1 MEVRL
6 LGPLEVVD
14 DSGQTV
20 AVPGARQRA
29 LLALLALNP
38 GRVTSAEH
46 LINELWPTSTPQ
58 RPDNALQLVVF
69 KLRRALGAATIET
82 RPPGYLL
89 VVPEENVDAHA
100 FEAFVHRGRDAVAGD
115 RTAQAIECFEAALDL
130 WRGAALVEFGEVA
143 SAVSAAVRFEELRA
157 TTIEERFEALLEMG
171 RDADLIPDLDA
182 AITAMPFRERLRGQL
197 MLALYR
203 SGRQAEALRAFR
215 EARRVLADELG
226 LEPGTELRRMEA
238 AILGQDAALEVRS
251 EARPIEQELPP
262 APTNLRPPL
271 TTFVGRQDDIAG
283 VGELF
288 GQHRLVTLVGAG
300 GCGKTRLAAE
310 FAFRRLADFP
320 DGVWFAA
327 LDTLTSGDA
336 VPAAVA
342 EAAGLST
349 ADTAGQPGLGPVD
362 VNDRLRAMLAD
373 RTALVVLDNCEHVID
388 DAARLAVDLLA
399 SAPQLRL
406 LATSREALRVPGE
419 TVWRVPPLRTED
431 AVTLF
436 TERARAV
443 LSNIELSDGDRAD
456 VAEVCARVDGMPL
469 AIELTAARTNAFT
482 VGQLAERLDD
492 RFRLLTAGAR
502 TALPRHQTLRAVTD
516 WSYDLLFDDE
526 RTVFER
532 LAVFTGGCT
541 LEAAEAVCADEDLPS
556 TEIGGLVGRLVDKSL
571 VVADGSGRFRLLQT
585 LAQYSREHLDA
596 HGGDTVR
603 DRHAAYHAGLA
614 ELSSVDWRRPGGQS
628 QTWWLAC
635 LTTELDNVRVALDW
649 SITREDAQTAQQL
662 AGGLGWYWW
671 HAGKAAEG
679 HRWLDRALA
688 SGTSTDLRMQARAV
702 TWAAWVGLEAGAA
715 DDAARRAADAVE
727 LSEQVGDQ
735 TWLGLAWTV
744 SAELARL
751 AGRDE
756 LAVTCLE
763 RGQAAYKPSTIRG
776 TRVLPPRCACGL
788 PRCATNGTRQNVK
801 PSSPS
806 ACSALSVTSARSWR
820 HSIST
825 AGCSSRAGSSTRPR
839 RPLARLVT

>member
-14 DSGQTV
+14 DRGETV

-46 LINELWPTSTPQ
+46 LIDELWSATTPQ

-82 RPPGYLL
+82 RPPGYVL

-100 FEAFVHRGRDAVAGD
+100 FEALVHRGRDAVARE
-115 RTAQAIECFEAALDL
+115 RTAPAIECFEAALDL
-130 WRGAALVEFGEVA
+130 WRGAALAEFGDVA

-157 TTIEERFEALLEMG
+157 TTIEERFEALLAMG

-226 LEPGTELRRMEA
+226 LEPGVELRRMEA
-238 AILGQDAALEVRS
+238 AILGQDEALEVRA
-251 EARPIEQELPP
+251 EARSSEQDLAPP
-262 APTNLRPPL
+262 PTNLRPAL

-283 VGELF
+283 IGELF
-288 GQHRLVTLVGAG
+288 REHRLVTLVGAG

-310 FAFRRLADFP
+310 FASRQLAAFP

-342 EAAGLST
+342 EAVGLSA

-362 VNDRLRAMLAD
+362 VNDRLRTMLMD
-373 RTALVVLDNCEHVID
+373 RSALVVLDNCEHVID

-406 LATSREALRVPGE
+406 LATSREALRIPGE
-419 TVWRVPPLRTED
+419 MVWRVPPLGTDD

-443 LSNIELSDGDRAD
+443 LSNFELSDGDRAN
-456 VAEVCARVDGMPL
+456 VTEVCARVDGMPL

-532 LAVFTGGCT
+532 LAVFTGGCN

-571 VVADGSGRFRLLQT
+571 VIADGSGRFRLLQT
-585 LAQYSREHLDA
+585 LAQYSRERLDA

-614 ELSSVDWRRPGGQS
+614 ELSGVDWRRPGGQS

-635 LTTELDNVRVALDW
+635 LTTELDNVRAALDW
-649 SITREDAQTAQQL
+649 SITRGTRRLRSSWPEAW
-662 AGGLGWYWW
+662 AGTGGTR
-671 HAGKAAEG
+671 EG
-679 HRWLDRALA
+679 P
-688 SGTSTDLRMQARAV
+688 
-702 TWAAWVGLEAGAA
+702 
-715 DDAARRAADAVE
+715 RRAIGGSSVP
-727 LSEQVGDQ
+727 SP
-735 TWLGLAWTV
+735 
-744 SAELARL
+744 
-751 AGRDE
+751 AGPRRICGSGPAPSPGRRGWASRPAQLTTPRD
-756 LAVTCLE
+756 T
-763 RGQAAYKPSTIRG
+763 
-776 TRVLPPRCACGL
+776 PP
-788 PRCATNGTRQNVK
+788 T
-801 PSSPS
+801 PSSS
-806 ACSALSVTSARSWR
+806 ANRWAIRRGSAWR
-820 HSIST
+820 
-825 AGCSSRAGSSTRPR
+825 GR
-839 RPLARLVT
+839 